1 MSGTNEILA
10 TSRRA
15 ICVYCS
21 SSSHLAPIYMEAAR
35 AMGQA
40 VAESG
45 YALIYGGTRIGL
57 MGEVAKAARQYG
69 APVTGIV
76 PEHIRARV
84 PECEDVEALVVTPDM
99 RNRKAL
105 MEERADA
112 FVALPGGFGTLEE
125 VMEVLTLKQ
134 LGQHTKPVVFLN
146 TKGFYE
152 PLLTFFEALYRE
164 RFARRD
170 YAAMYRVVDSP
181 ASAIQAIEAEW
192 ASSVMPLS
200 KWA

>member
-1 MSGTNEILA
+1 MNRTAEILS
-10 TSRRA
+10 TPRRA

-45 YALIYGGTRIGL
+45 CALIYGGTRIGL
-57 MGEVAKAARQYG
+57 MGAVAKAAREHG

-84 PECEDVEALVVTPDM
+84 PECESAEALVVTPDM
-99 RNRKAL
+99 RKRKAL

-134 LGQHTKPVVFLN
+134 LGQHAKPVVFLN
-146 TKGFYE
+146 TNGFYE
-152 PLLTFFEALYRE
+152 PLMSFFEALYLE
-164 RFARRD
+164 RFAHRE
-170 YAAMYRVVDSP
+170 YAALYRVVDSP
-181 ASAIQAIEAEW
+181 DSAIQAIEAEW
-192 ASSVMPLS
+192 AAAIAPLP